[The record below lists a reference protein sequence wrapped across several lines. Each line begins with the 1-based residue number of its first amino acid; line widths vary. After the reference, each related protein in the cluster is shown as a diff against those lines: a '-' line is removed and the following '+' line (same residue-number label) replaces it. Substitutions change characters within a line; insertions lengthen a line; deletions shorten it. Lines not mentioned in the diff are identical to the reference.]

1 MKTLL
6 INGKVWLHKNYF
18 AEAVGFD
25 SSTGKIDFVGMNS
38 DAVDKSPDY
47 DEMIDV
53 KGKLIMPAFME
64 GHCHLIKGSIVNSE
78 VNLRSAATKQEFI
91 DIIRKYAVAS
101 EGWIQGGYF
110 ADAGLKEK
118 VIIDRKFLDEICP
131 DRPMFISRF
140 DYHSAIVNSKVIEE
154 IGLESKK
161 GVFPKSDLVEDKNGE
176 LTGEVKEDAR
186 TYIWQSIPKWSIA
199 KQAWA
204 LKEEISRLH
213 SMGITF
219 VSDITLPEDLDVY
232 NDLLSRSELK
242 IFIDSRLPFN
252 EILNI
257 DEHKKRFSVF
267 KDNIKFQSLKAFY
280 DGSLSSETAYFHEN
294 YTGTNHSGSRTEF
307 VNSGDFLKYAEL
319 IDLAG
324 YRMSV
329 HAIGDKAVTEL
340 LDLNEYL
347 RDRLGIKDRRFRI
360 EHAQHV
366 IEQDLDRFKKLDV
379 IASVQPWHLFSDAK
393 TALAKVKYPETTHN
407 YKRLLDR
414 GVCVCFGTDFPIV
427 GENPLENIYY
437 AMTRKAEGLDEEFY
451 PELRMSLEECLTCY
465 TVNNAYASGEDNRRG
480 RLKEGF
486 IADVVV
492 IENLF
497 ELSPSEIKEA
507 KVSMTFSNGER
518 VF

>member
-1 MKTLL
+1 
-6 INGKVWLHKNYF
+6 
-18 AEAVGFD
+18 
-25 SSTGKIDFVGMNS
+25 
-38 DAVDKSPDY
+38 
-47 DEMIDV
+47 
-53 KGKLIMPAFME
+53 
-64 GHCHLIKGSIVNSE
+64 
-78 VNLRSAATKQEFI
+78 
-91 DIIRKYAVAS
+91 
-101 EGWIQGGYF
+101 
-110 ADAGLKEK
+110 
-118 VIIDRKFLDEICP
+118 
-131 DRPMFISRF
+131 
-140 DYHSAIVNSKVIEE
+140 
-154 IGLESKK
+154 
-161 GVFPKSDLVEDKNGE
+161 
-176 LTGEVKEDAR
+176 
-186 TYIWQSIPKWSIA
+186 
-199 KQAWA
+199 
-204 LKEEISRLH
+204 
-213 SMGITF
+213 GITF

-294 YTGTNHSGSRTEF
+294 YTVTNHSGSRTEF

-393 TALAKVKYPETTHN
+393 SALAKVKYPETTHN

-437 AMTRKAEGLDEEFY
+437 AMTRKAEGLDEEF
-451 PELRMSLEECLTCY
+451 
-465 TVNNAYASGEDNRRG
+465 
-480 RLKEGF
+480 
-486 IADVVV
+486 
-492 IENLF
+492 
-497 ELSPSEIKEA
+497 
-507 KVSMTFSNGER
+507 
-518 VF
+518 